1 MPINGLSNKRRLP
14 RAGVIRLGVKKTTIV
29 HKGGRDVEVE
39 YPDETDY
46 FVCPE
51 LVQKIYGPEPKSLV
65 VMFPVENEE
74 VFFQQFYRR
83 YGNGILLCK
92 GDGVEAHCWDFDKG
106 GLKKVD
112 CPCNLLEKGGCKPVG
127 NLQFLLPE
135 VEEVAGVWQVNTS
148 SKNSIIDLNSGIDFI
163 RAVAGRI
170 AMIPLLLKREE
181 IATLRV
187 EGKELKKGRHY
198 TMKLSL
204 EGTSLKKL
212 QLMGKIKPTEI
223 LLPAP
228 DESQPEDLFPA
239 NGFKPEGEDEE
250 KKPVEQEKKAK
261 DAAKAKEDDEKKKAK
276 EKEAFEKAEL
286 VKAGHDLEALLKS
299 YQEVGGKILKKQAAR
314 IEELKTRAEI
324 DLAVEFF
331 TLKKQALEK
340 QAEEEAIPF

>member
-1 MPINGLSNKRRLP
+1 MPINGLTNKRRLP
-14 RAGVIRLGVKKTTIV
+14 RAGVIRLGIKKV
-29 HKGGRDVEVE
+29 HEKTKKE
-39 YPDETDY
+39 YPEEVDY

-51 LVQKIYGPEPKSLV
+51 LVQKIYGSEPKSLV

-92 GDGVEAHCWDFDKG
+92 GDGVEAHAWDFDKG
-106 GLKKVD
+106 GLKKID
-112 CPCNLLEKGGCKPVG
+112 CPCKLLEGGDCKAVG

-135 VEEVAGVWQVNTS
+135 VEEAAGVWQVNTS

-181 IATLRV
+181 ISTLRV
-187 EGKELKKGRHY
+187 EDKELKRGRHY

-228 DESQPEDLFPA
+228 DESQPEDLFPV

-261 DAAKAKEDDEKKKAK
+261 DAAKEKA
-276 EKEAFEKAEL
+276 AFEKAEL
-286 VKAGHDLEALLKS
+286 VKAGHDLEALLKG
-299 YQEVGGKILKKQAAR
+299 YQELGGKIREKQAAR
-314 IEELKTRAEI
+314 IGELQTKAEI
-324 DLAVEFF
+324 DKAVEFF